1 VGELRNMKRHGR
13 DIEGEAGLSP
23 ATGVIVT
30 GQPQGGPRVNR
41 FCLPAFLRGAIPLI
55 CVTQAAGQQAC
66 RPTLAFAEV
75 QFSEMQPSTLE
86 RKWTAIVS
94 VDASRCVA
102 SSAGSFELVFSRLK
116 EIGPDLE
123 FREQFAWRPPSVTVA
138 VDFAADEAVERYWIA
153 NITPCPCAR

>member
-1 VGELRNMKRHGR
+1 MNRSR
-13 DIEGEAGLSP
+13 IP
-23 ATGVIVT
+23 A
-30 GQPQGGPRVNR
+30 
-41 FCLPAFLRGAIPLI
+41 LLAAAIPLI

-86 RKWTAIVS
+86 RKWTAVVS
-94 VDASRCVA
+94 VDASRCA
-102 SSAGSFELVFSRLK
+102 ANSAGSFQVVFSRLK
-116 EIGPDLE
+116 EIGPNLE
-123 FREQFAWRPPSVTVA
+123 FREQFTWRPPSVTLA